1 MKNWIGHYIF
11 VEEGEADEKEY
22 TFKEISYMFMV
33 KFSPIG
39 ITNNQV
45 IPSPLPDNLFHP
57 MIITCCYSKSE
68 EEHQNEVD
76 IIAEIK
82 NQIEACGKF
91 PTKRNLYYCNQKTWN
106 YEKEDLEE
114 INQKSNT

>member
-1 MKNWIGHYIF
+1 MIQQNTPTNELMSWSFIG
-11 VEEGEADEKEY
+11 G
-22 TFKEISYMFMV
+22 ISN
-33 KFSPIG
+33 I

-45 IPSPLPDNLFHP
+45 IPSPLPNNLFHP

-76 IIAEIK
+76 IIADIK

-91 PTKRNLYYCNQKTWN
+91 PTKRNLHYSNQKTWN

-114 INQKSNT
+114 IKQKSKT

>member
-1 MKNWIGHYIF
+1 MIL
-11 VEEGEADEKEY
+11 VE
-22 TFKEISYMFMV
+22 
-33 KFSPIG
+33 FSLI

-45 IPSPLPDNLFHP
+45 IPSPLPNNLFHP
-57 MIITCCYSKSE
+57 MIITRCYSKSE

-76 IIAEIK
+76 IIADIK

-91 PTKRNLYYCNQKTWN
+91 PTKRNLHYSNQKTWN

-114 INQKSNT
+114 IKKSKT